1 MNINEGLK
9 MKSESTLNIPL
20 NKVGG
25 GRHQE
30 RRISGSPS
38 TIFFFFFKKKKDLGV
53 DKVTSQQTLLS
64 FVTTDALD
72 WSFTHQGLSRQN
84 AVTYKHKLLILIVGR
99 TRLLFDVGFK
109 LCLVISRL
117 CYKCNDLDSH

>member
-1 MNINEGLK
+1 
-9 MKSESTLNIPL
+9 MKSESTSNIPL

-25 GRHQE
+25 GRRQE

-38 TIFFFFFKKKKDLGV
+38 TNFFFFLKDLGV

-64 FVTTDALD
+64 FVITDTLD

-84 AVTYKHKLLILIVGR
+84 AVTYKHKILILIVGR
-99 TRLLFDVGFK
+99 THLYLTHF
-109 LCLVISRL
+109 SS
-117 CYKCNDLDSH
+117 YAW

>member
-1 MNINEGLK
+1 

-38 TIFFFFFKKKKDLGV
+38 TIFFLLKGLGV

-64 FVTTDALD
+64 FVITDTLD

-84 AVTYKHKLLILIVGR
+84 AVTYKHKILILIVGR
-99 TRLLFDVGFK
+99 THLYLRIFQAMLGNL
-109 LCLVISRL
+109 
-117 CYKCNDLDSH
+117 